1 MNNRPRFNKSNTSPH
16 QTAIACA
23 LVLSMAFGSTP
34 AFAYDASSA
43 EGDCLRKVMN
53 GDGGYR
59 RAHETKTETTG
70 RNMYKVEGLVQD
82 QNDRNHR
89 FMCRIESREVVSW
102 KVDSD
107 VVDGGQSS
115 DSSKAL
121 AIGAGVLAI
130 AAVAGIVAANRKK
143 DKERDRED
151 EQRRDYD
158 EGRGQALD
166 DMDYLKRECAREVRF
181 HLERDHGNVR
191 DLDLRYPN
199 LNGRTLTG
207 QGRVAF
213 DQGGHRDL
221 TYTCDFDRRG
231 RIHDGHYSYRSNW

>member
-1 MNNRPRFNKSNTSPH
+1 MDNRPRFNSSKSSCP

-23 LVLSMAFGSTP
+23 LALSMIFGSAP

-70 RNMYKVEGLVQD
+70 RNTYKVEGLVQD
-82 QNDRNHR
+82 QQDRNHR

-107 VVDGGQSS
+107 VADGSKSS
-115 DSSKAL
+115 DNSKAL
-121 AIGAGVLAI
+121 AIGAGVLAV
-130 AAVAGIVAANRKK
+130 AAVAGIIAANHKK
-143 DKERDRED
+143 EKDRED

-181 HLERDHGNVR
+181 HLERDHGDVR
-191 DLDLRYPN
+191 NLDLRYPN

-207 QGRVAF
+207 QGRVSF
-213 DQGGHRDL
+213 DRGGHRDL

-231 RIHDGHYSYRSNW
+231 RIHDGHYSYRSAW

>member
-1 MNNRPRFNKSNTSPH
+1 MDSNLRYSNSCSSPR

-23 LVLSMAFGSTP
+23 VALSMAFGSTP

-53 GDGGYR
+53 GDEGYR

-70 RNMYKVEGLVQD
+70 RNAYKVEGLVQD
-82 QNDRNHR
+82 QQDRNHR

-102 KVDSD
+102 KVDGD
-107 VVDGGQSS
+107 VADGGKSS
-115 DSSKAL
+115 DTGKAL

-130 AAVAGIVAANRKK
+130 AAVAGIMAANHKK
-143 DKERDRED
+143 DKERDREY

-181 HLERDHGNVR
+181 HLERDHGDVR
-191 DLDLRYPN
+191 NLDLRYPN

-231 RIHDGHYSYRSNW
+231 RIHDGHYSYRSAW